1 MIGEMFFTDID
12 GDVWQYELK
21 TNPRE
26 AMYWDTYKL
35 KVSDIK
41 VLGSTDKET
50 SKRVRLEI
58 YKDIE
63 NVGSQSWTYS

>member
-26 AMYWDTYKL
+26 AMYWDTYNL

-63 NVGSQSWTYS
+63 NVGSQS

>member
-63 NVGSQSWTYS
+63 NVGSQS

>member
-1 MIGEMFFTDID
+1 MIGEMFFKDID

-26 AMYWDTYKL
+26 AIYWDTYKL

-41 VLGSTDKET
+41 VLGSADKET
-50 SKRVRLEI
+50 KNRVRLEI
-58 YKDIE
+58 YKDIG
-63 NVGSQSWTYS
+63 NVGSQS

>member
-35 KVSDIK
+35 KVSVIK

-63 NVGSQSWTYS
+63 NVGSQS

>member
-1 MIGEMFFTDID
+1 MFFKDID
-12 GDVWQYELK
+12 GDVWKYELK

-26 AMYWDTYKL
+26 AIYWDTYKL

-41 VLGSTDKET
+41 VLGSADKET
-50 SKRVRLEI
+50 KNRVRLEI

-63 NVGSQSWTYS
+63 NVGSQS

>member
-1 MIGEMFFTDID
+1 MFFKDID

-26 AMYWDTYKL
+26 AIYWDTYKL

-41 VLGSTDKET
+41 VLGSADKET
-50 SKRVRLEI
+50 KNRVRLEI

-63 NVGSQSWTYS
+63 NVGSQS

>member
-1 MIGEMFFTDID
+1 MIGEMFFKDID

-26 AMYWDTYKL
+26 AIYWDTYKL

-41 VLGSTDKET
+41 VLGSADKET
-50 SKRVRLEI
+50 KNRVRLEI

-63 NVGSQSWTYS
+63 NVGSQS

>member
-1 MIGEMFFTDID
+1 MIGEMFFKDID
-12 GDVWQYELK
+12 GDVWQYELT

-26 AMYWDTYKL
+26 AIYWDTYKL

-41 VLGSTDKET
+41 VLGSADKET
-50 SKRVRLEI
+50 KNRVRLEI

-63 NVGSQSWTYS
+63 NVGSQS

>member
-35 KVSDIK
+35 KVSYIK

-63 NVGSQSWTYS
+63 NVGSQS

>member
-35 KVSDIK
+35 NVSDIK

-63 NVGSQSWTYS
+63 NVGSQS